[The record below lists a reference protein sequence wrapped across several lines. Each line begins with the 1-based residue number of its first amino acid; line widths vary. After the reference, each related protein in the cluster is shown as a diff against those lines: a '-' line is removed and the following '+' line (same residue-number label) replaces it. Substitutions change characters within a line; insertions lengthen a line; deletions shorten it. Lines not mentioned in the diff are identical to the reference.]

1 MEKKGYQKAYD
12 ERTGRAAQKKYQAE
26 KCKQYL
32 FRFTKTTD
40 ADIIEKL
47 DSVPNRLGYIKEL
60 IRKDLQK

>member
-1 MEKKGYQKAYD
+1 MEKDDKYK
-12 ERTGRAAQKKYQAE
+12 AQKKYQQE
-26 KCKQYL
+26 KQKQYQ

-47 DSVPNRLGYIKEL
+47 DSVENRLGYIREL